1 MLRQLKI
8 REKKGLKDLKLK
20 IKQCQN
26 NLKQIDNK
34 KLTIEK
40 QDSEMMPK
48 QSLKTVIWNS
58 LWMNINQ
65 IKKNHLVENKEN
77 STNKTALKTKKAKK
91 AIKAVK
97 KTLEKINKILEINK
111 RSECS

>member
-1 MLRQLKI
+1 M
-8 REKKGLKDLKLK
+8 
-20 IKQCQN
+20 
-26 NLKQIDNK
+26 
-34 KLTIEK
+34 IEK
-40 QDSEMMPK
+40 QGLEMMPK

-65 IKKNHLVENKEN
+65 IKRNHLVETEAVVENKVN
-77 STNKTALKTKKAKK
+77 STNKTALKTKKANK

-111 RSECS
+111 RSEIKLKLIVITIIFIKNKLFLV

>member
-1 MLRQLKI
+1 M
-8 REKKGLKDLKLK
+8 
-20 IKQCQN
+20 
-26 NLKQIDNK
+26 
-34 KLTIEK
+34 IEK
-40 QDSEMMPK
+40 QGSEMMLK

-65 IKKNHLVENKEN
+65 IKKNHLVAVENKVN

-97 KTLEKINKILEINK
+97 KTLEKINKILEINR
-111 RSECS
+111 RSEIKLKLIVITIIFYKFFFI